1 MGISPSKNAIA
12 AQAAIRRRDGID
24 RSVGIQEEDREYQLN
39 KAQLEE
45 LRLSCALSCASFPS
59 VTSSQIEQLRHS
71 CSSIPN
77 VSTAS
82 SFFSPNFGG
91 NYEIRR
97 GEQLNN
103 TQIEQLRLSC
113 PSFQNLSASQLE
125 QLRNS
130 SSSISNLCGS
140 NYEDRRVSAL
150 SIPNFHGN
158 YEEKR
163 NSSSSIPNFHG
174 NYEDRRGDQLTN
186 SQLERMRHSSAC
198 STLSTSQLEQI
209 RNSSSSV
216 PSVSTTSSLF
226 SSNFPCNYEDR
237 RGEQPM
243 NSQIEQLRRSS
254 SSFSN
259 DYLIAQ
265 AAMNQSENNRN
276 YDRSM
281 LDCNNDNAAELLKSG
296 YGNNPRE
303 GDFSVSSSLQS
314 MASMLAH
321 GRTSCHTPHLA
332 TWAGVQPPVSID
344 TTGLRDSRRT
354 ENERQRE
361 DITPEVCT
369 SGGDA
374 LSTLANLSAAR
385 VTALKRTQEEVA
397 TSEASTSKAPR
408 ASMSKLQ
415 ENDYEE
421 FQNGRKRQ
429 KLNFEGC
436 SEVFQKSPT
445 EILAECTAQKR
456 RLWQS
461 FQEKHLTDYP
471 VGADCL
477 DNTERESY
485 DGVDRPELTLKK
497 SKYSGHSSDNTYNE
511 ESCTKVSLAGEAYV
525 ANDGS
530 VDKRLLGKEKV
541 EVCLDLGSTKCVKV
555 QKKRGRRYVRKPCSE
570 VGCIKYVYAAGKCV
584 AHGGGKRCSKEGCTK
599 TAYAGGKCIAHG
611 GGTRCSEEG
620 CNKSA
625 QARGKCTSHGG
636 HRKECSEPGCTTSS
650 QFGGKCVVHGGGK
663 KCSEEGCKKSA
674 LKGGKCASHGGG
686 RRCPEIGCTNFALKG
701 GKCAIHGGS
710 KICSEPGCNFSA
722 RSRGKCIDHGGYHKK
737 CSKSGCTKYAQAGGK
752 CGGKSCKTRKGSK

>member
-1 MGISPSKNAIA
+1 MGNSPSKDDID

-24 RSVGIQEEDREYQLN
+24 RSVGGIQEEDREYQLN

-45 LRLSCALSCASFPS
+45 LRLSCALQSCASFPS
-59 VTSSQIEQLRHS
+59 VTPSQIEQLRHS
-71 CSSIPN
+71 YSSIPN

-97 GEQLNN
+97 GEQLSNS
-103 TQIEQLRLSC
+103 QIEQLRLSC

-130 SSSISNLCGS
+130 SSYGS
-140 NYEDRRVSAL
+140 NYEDRRVSSL

-158 YEEKR
+158 YEDR
-163 NSSSSIPNFHG
+163 GNSSSSIPNFHG
-174 NYEDRRGDQLTN
+174 NYEDRKGDQLTN
-186 SQLERMRHSSAC
+186 PQIELMRHSSAC
-198 STLSTSQLEQI
+198 STLSTSQIEQI

-216 PSVSTTSSLF
+216 PSVSTASSLF

-237 RGEQPM
+237 RGEQPT

-254 SSFSN
+254 SPFSN

-265 AAMNQSENNRN
+265 AAMNQSENYRN

-281 LDCNNDNAAELLKSG
+281 LDSNNDNAAEILKSG
-296 YGNNPRE
+296 YGSNPRE
-303 GDFSVSSSLQS
+303 RDFSVSSSFQS
-314 MASMLAH
+314 IASILANA
-321 GRTSCHTPHLA
+321 RTSCHTPHLA
-332 TWAGVQPPVSID
+332 TWAGVQPPVSIG
-344 TTGLRDSRRT
+344 TTGLWDSRRM
-354 ENERQRE
+354 ESERQRE
-361 DITPEVCT
+361 DITPIDCT

-397 TSEASTSKAPR
+397 TSEASTSKAPT
-408 ASMSKLQ
+408 ASISKLQ

-421 FQNGRKRQ
+421 FQNEKKRQ
-429 KLNFEGC
+429 KLNFEGN
-436 SEVFQKSPT
+436 SEVVQKSPT
-445 EILAECTAQKR
+445 EILAECASQR
-456 RLWQS
+456 LRLWQS
-461 FQEKHLTDYP
+461 FKEKHLTDYP
-471 VGADCL
+471 VGADYL
-477 DNTERESY
+477 DTKRESY
-485 DGVDRPELTLKK
+485 DGVDRPELTLKQL
-497 SKYSGHSSDNTYNE
+497 KYSGRISDNTYNE
-511 ESCTKVSLAGEAYV
+511 EGCTKVSLAGKADV

-530 VDKRLLGKEKV
+530 VDKRVLGKEKD
-541 EVCLDLGSTKCVKV
+541 EVCLEVGSTRCVKV
-555 QKKRGRRYVRKPCSE
+555 TKKPRGRRYVRKPCSE

-686 RRCPEIGCTNFALKG
+686 RRCPEIGCTSFALKG
-701 GKCAIHGGS
+701 GKCIVHGGS
-710 KICSEPGCNFSA
+710 KICSEPGCSFFA
-722 RSRGKCIDHGGYHKK
+722 RARGKCLDHGGYNKK
-737 CSKSGCTKYAQAGGK
+737 CSKPGCTKYAQAGGR
-752 CGGKSCKTRKGSK
+752 CGGKSCKTPKGSK